1 MGLGPSKQE
10 HEATLK
16 RLQAAERQAQSL
28 SAEKAALEER
38 VQEQAAVVER
48 QQEAL
53 AAASHSCA
61 EQLAEKDEQVAKAVK
76 QRELAEELRRSDALL
91 AKRLLHAQ
99 LKYAAGAGAVAAPDA
114 AADVDGG
121 AMAAAMALAAQDE
134 LQLRQM
140 LMHTTNELEAVQRQ
154 ALDAERAASAFRFG
168 ELKRELWL
176 PELCDVS
183 MMLRSSQ
190 LVVLGGVRLPRPAS
204 FASRGS
210 GLSPGLAVMRHLG
223 TPSTD
228 GQWAA
233 LGGSLLFDAQEREVS
248 ALRLALCAQ
257 PAANQLV
264 SLSFDHTGGLTGSV
278 KTKRDSL
285 SARLFGTLDLNRKG
299 ATRAGLEM
307 VYDVDGA

>member
-1 MGLGPSKQE
+1 
-10 HEATLK
+10 
-16 RLQAAERQAQSL
+16 
-28 SAEKAALEER
+28 
-38 VQEQAAVVER
+38 
-48 QQEAL
+48 
-53 AAASHSCA
+53 
-61 EQLAEKDEQVAKAVK
+61 
-76 QRELAEELRRSDALL
+76 
-91 AKRLLHAQ
+91 
-99 LKYAAGAGAVAAPDA
+99 
-114 AADVDGG
+114 
-121 AMAAAMALAAQDE
+121 
-134 LQLRQM
+134 
-140 LMHTTNELEAVQRQ
+140 
-154 ALDAERAASAFRFG
+154 
-168 ELKRELWL
+168 
-176 PELCDVS
+176 